1 MAEIESPMTANVWK
15 VQVAVG
21 DTVAEGDVVVI
32 LEAMKMEIP
41 VEAEEDGRVAQIHC
55 SEGGS
60 VEEGDV
66 LMELE

>member
-41 VEAEEDGRVAQIHC
+41 VEAEEDGRVA
-55 SEGGS
+55 GS
-60 VEEGDV
+60 TAARAGASRRATS
-66 LMELE
+66 

>member
-32 LEAMKMEIP
+32 LEAMKME
-41 VEAEEDGRVAQIHC
+41 ECGRGRGGRPRRPIHC

-60 VEEGDV
+60 IAEGDV
-66 LMELE
+66 LMVLE

>member
-1 MAEIESPMTANVWK
+1 MTANVWK

-21 DTVAEGDVVVI
+21 DTVQEGDTVVI

-41 VEAEEDGRVAQIHC
+41 VEAEDAGTVAEIRC
-55 SEGGS
+55 AEGGA

-66 LMELE
+66 LLVLE

>member
-1 MAEIESPMTANVWK
+1 MVEIESPMTANVWK

-21 DTVAEGDVVVI
+21 DTVEEGDVVVI

-41 VEAEEDGRVAQIHC
+41 VEAEEDGRVAEIRC

-66 LMELE
+66 LMVLE